1 MRTRPLVHAPL
12 VPSPAQLGEIL
23 SIVSAGTGAD
33 FCGRLRPGGFLCLGE
48 AEWPADRWPEL
59 EIVDRAA
66 RIFQTPADAGRR
78 GGATA

>member
-1 MRTRPLVHAPL
+1 MNAST
-12 VPSPAQLGEIL
+12 
-23 SIVSAGTGAD
+23 
-33 FCGRLRPGGFLCLGE
+33 
-48 AEWPADRWPEL
+48 ADRWTRLWRQVNVRIDGDDRADRAVRHNLYTLLIAAPRSAAQA